1 KNTALQA
8 EVESACHK
16 AGHSLSEEQS
26 AEEPQASR
34 LKENLPLITLIVMMA
49 ISWGL
54 EQFNHPFGQLAFI
67 ATTLVGLYPIARQA
81 LRLIKS
87 GSRSEEHTSELQSRF
102 DLVCRLLLEKKH
114 SL

>member
-1 KNTALQA
+1 
-8 EVESACHK
+8 
-16 AGHSLSEEQS
+16 
-26 AEEPQASR
+26 
-34 LKENLPLITLIVMMA
+34 MMA

-87 GSRSEEHTSELQSRF
+87 GSYFAIEP
-102 DLVCRLLLEKKH
+102 
-114 SL
+114 